1 MSTSLLYQAWGISGY
16 HYRSS
21 HYINGRVIFDL
32 DVDWNRV
39 YCSNCRSQNLIKRGG
54 VTRRLRTLPIGRRS
68 VWLRLFV
75 PRVECRQCG
84 CIRQVK
90 LPFSNQKKS
99 YTKRLEQLI
108 VELSRIMS
116 MRDVALYLKVGW
128 DLVKDVLS
136 RWLSKRYGSPKLHKL
151 SLIAIDEIHVGRG
164 NRFLTIV
171 LDLERGAVVFVGEG
185 KAGETLKPFWKRLKK
200 AGAKIQAVATDMGPA
215 YIKAVQ
221 DNIPEATIVFDHFH
235 VIKLFNEK
243 LADLRRDLQRDAE
256 QAEYD
261 VLKGTRW
268 LLLKNPENLDE
279 CRNEK
284 ERLEKALDINKS
296 LATAYYMKEELR
308 TLWNQVDKSSA
319 TTLLQ
324 SWINR
329 ADVSG
334 INMLRRF
341 ARTLAQH
348 RSGILAYYDF
358 RISTGPLEGTNN
370 KIGALQRS
378 AYGYRDMEFFKL
390 RILGLH
396 EAKYAFT
403 G

>member
-16 HYRSS
+16 HYRSA
-21 HYINGRVIFDL
+21 HYIKGRVIFDL

-39 YCSNCRSQNLIKRGG
+39 YCSNCRSQHLIKRGG
-54 VTRRLRTLPIGRRS
+54 VTRRLRTLPIGRRP

-84 CIRQVK
+84 CVRQVK
-90 LPFSNQKKS
+90 LPFSSQKKS
-99 YTKRLEQLI
+99 YTKRLERLI
-108 VELSRIMS
+108 VELSRLMS

-171 LDLERGAVVFVGEG
+171 LDLKRGAVVFVGEG
-185 KAGETLKPFWKRLKK
+185 KSGDALKPFWKRLKK
-200 AGAKIQAVATDMGPA
+200 SGAKIQAIATDMGPA

-221 DNIPEATIVFDHFH
+221 DNLPEAVIVFDHFH

-256 QAEYD
+256 KAEYD

-284 ERLEKALDINKS
+284 ERLEKALAINKS

-308 TLWNQVDKSSA
+308 TLWNQLDKPSA
-319 TTLLQ
+319 ATLLQ

-329 ADVSG
+329 ADASG
-334 INMLRRF
+334 INMLKKF
-341 ARTLAQH
+341 ARTLAKH

-358 RISTGPLEGTNN
+358 RISTGPLEATNN
-370 KIGALQRS
+370 NIGALQRR